1 MRCAVCN
8 VDNPDGVTACRSC
21 GSPLDLGAPTGQEQ
35 VLPVGTALQGGGF
48 IVEGLLGQG
57 GFGITYKSRDARLSR
72 TVALKEFFPQAQ
84 GCLRR
89 GTTVHPSGGIT
100 VGEFQEER
108 NKFLEEGQR
117 LAKFQHTSIVK
128 VFSLCEENNTA
139 YMVMEFLKGKTLL
152 KMVEESG
159 PLEERLLVQLIEQ
172 IAGALAVVHQGN
184 VIHRDIKP
192 ENIMVAAD
200 NRAVLV
206 DFGTAR
212 EFAAGKTRK
221 MTTMLTPGYAPL
233 EQYGQHARFGVFT
246 DIYALGAT
254 TYHLLTGQVPIQ
266 ATDRAA
272 GVELAAPRRL
282 NGKISRQVSDAIMWA
297 MEMRVDKRP
306 QNASDFVQAMRGA
319 RSASSNGGTNGA
331 SATHQATP
339 NPYQARIEQLLAELE
354 SLAAAPPAPQAG
366 PPSSA
371 ALGMYES
378 RIKAIREKLEQIRIS
393 LKIQAE
399 HCPCCLQPTL
409 MRVEAQKSP
418 QCPVCSGSQLR
429 VKKFDQR
436 LCPVC
441 REGHLAATRLESQM
455 IFCPVCR
462 SRSLREDKRKR
473 FGLAIDVWW
482 VCPGCSAEFN
492 VAIGGRAK
500 LVSAGTDPLGV
511 GKEFLGETLPVSA
524 WQQLAPLSGA
534 YWACDRCAA
543 QFYELGDSRLALDW
557 IEKDPHGVKDKLLG
571 KTFYRTA
578 WAKIANG
585 VSPKVGNTFCP
596 DCHAGFDYDEVDKKL
611 KLLNC
616 DQGRFPRV
624 VPFLGQM
631 HRLESWSLVAAG
643 KNSLSEGWLCSSCR
657 AEFDE
662 QGLEMKLVSGPPT
675 CAGSVGQT
683 RTFGN
688 WHRLVRN
695 LPSEEEEAKLRK
707 ELDYLTYKS
716 KEETSRLVKAE
727 QERRIALE
735 RQQQERKAAIEKQIQ
750 ELAKQSLIGGFVNLG
765 LQTTP
770 IALKKHERVVW
781 ETPGCKLKQRTSNG
795 VPFWESDGVGTLVVT
810 DQRVIFRAD
819 TGAMWT
825 KPFTKLLSTN
835 HEYIRDQGICVVWID
850 GQQKPV
856 AFAGARATGAVS
868 IGDASFSIALTTSDL
883 REVLQSRCGG

>member
-1 MRCAVCN
+1 
-8 VDNPDGVTACRSC
+8 
-21 GSPLDLGAPTGQEQ
+21 
-35 VLPVGTALQGGGF
+35 
-48 IVEGLLGQG
+48 
-57 GFGITYKSRDARLSR
+57 
-72 TVALKEFFPQAQ
+72 
-84 GCLRR
+84 
-89 GTTVHPSGGIT
+89 
-100 VGEFQEER
+100 
-108 NKFLEEGQR
+108 
-117 LAKFQHTSIVK
+117 
-128 VFSLCEENNTA
+128 
-139 YMVMEFLKGKTLL
+139 MVMEFLKGKTLL

-492 VAIGGRAK
+492 MAIGGRAK

-524 WQQLAPLSGA
+524 
-534 YWACDRCAA
+534 
-543 QFYELGDSRLALDW
+543 
-557 IEKDPHGVKDKLLG
+557 
-571 KTFYRTA
+571 
-578 WAKIANG
+578 
-585 VSPKVGNTFCP
+585 
-596 DCHAGFDYDEVDKKL
+596 
-611 KLLNC
+611 
-616 DQGRFPRV
+616 
-624 VPFLGQM
+624 
-631 HRLESWSLVAAG
+631 
-643 KNSLSEGWLCSSCR
+643 
-657 AEFDE
+657 
-662 QGLEMKLVSGPPT
+662 
-675 CAGSVGQT
+675 
-683 RTFGN
+683 
-688 WHRLVRN
+688 
-695 LPSEEEEAKLRK
+695 
-707 ELDYLTYKS
+707 
-716 KEETSRLVKAE
+716 
-727 QERRIALE
+727 
-735 RQQQERKAAIEKQIQ
+735 
-750 ELAKQSLIGGFVNLG
+750 
-765 LQTTP
+765 
-770 IALKKHERVVW
+770 
-781 ETPGCKLKQRTSNG
+781 
-795 VPFWESDGVGTLVVT
+795 
-810 DQRVIFRAD
+810 
-819 TGAMWT
+819 
-825 KPFTKLLSTN
+825 
-835 HEYIRDQGICVVWID
+835 
-850 GQQKPV
+850 
-856 AFAGARATGAVS
+856 
-868 IGDASFSIALTTSDL
+868 
-883 REVLQSRCGG
+883 